1 MSQSIR
7 LIVGLGN
14 PTPRYEKTRH
24 NAGFWFVD
32 GVARELRV
40 SMRPELRFQGAFGRG
55 DAPGGVMLLKPS
67 TYMNRSGSAVA
78 AVLGYFKLRPD
89 QLLVAH
95 DELDLAPGVVRLKSG
110 GGHGGHNG
118 LKDIVAHLGTAD
130 FLRLRLGIG
139 HPGDRDRVADYVLDA
154 PNASDGD
161 LIDKAIERG
170 LLELD
175 DIVRGETARA
185 MNRLNTSR

>member
-40 SMRPELRFQGAFGRG
+40 SVRPELRFQGAFGRG
-55 DAPGGVMLLKPS
+55 DVPGGVMLLKPS

-78 AVLGYFKLRPD
+78 AVLGYYKLRPD

-154 PNASDGD
+154 PNAADGD
-161 LIDKAIERG
+161 LIDKAIQRG

-185 MNRLNTSR
+185 MNRLNASR

>member
-14 PTPRYEKTRH
+14 PTARYEKTRH

-32 GVARELRV
+32 GAARDLRISV
-40 SMRPELRFQGAFGRG
+40 RPEPRFHGCFGRG
-55 DAPGGVMLLKPS
+55 DAPGGIVLLKPS

-78 AVLGYFKLRPD
+78 AVVNYFKLAPD
-89 QLLVAH
+89 QLLVVH
-95 DELDLAPGVVRLKSG
+95 DELDLAPGVARLKCG

-118 LKDIVAHLGTAD
+118 LKDIVAHLGTAE

-139 HPGDRDRVADYVLDA
+139 HPGDRARVADYVLDA
-154 PNASDGD
+154 PSGADGA
-161 LIDKAIERG
+161 LIDEAIQRG
-170 LLELD
+170 LLELE

-185 MNRLNTSR
+185 MNRLNASR

>member
-40 SMRPELRFQGAFGRG
+40 SVRSEVRFQGAFGRG
-55 DAPGGVMLLKPS
+55 DALGGVMLLKPS

-154 PNASDGD
+154 PNAADGD
-161 LIDKAIERG
+161 LIDQAIESG
-170 LLELD
+170 LFELE

-185 MNRLNTSR
+185 MNRLNASR

>member
-1 MSQSIR
+1 LSQSIR

-14 PTPRYEKTRH
+14 PTARYEKTRH

-32 GVARELRV
+32 GAARDLRV
-40 SMRPELRFQGAFGRG
+40 SVRPEARFHGCFGRG
-55 DAPGGVMLLKPS
+55 DALGGLMLLKPS

-78 AVLGYFKLRPD
+78 TVVSYFKLKPD
-89 QLLVAH
+89 QLLVVH
-95 DELDLAPGVVRLKSG
+95 DELDLAPGVARLKSG

-118 LKDIVAHLGTAD
+118 LKDILAHLGTAD

-139 HPGDRDRVADYVLDA
+139 HPGDRARVADYVLDA
-154 PNASDGD
+154 PNGVDGA
-161 LIDKAIERG
+161 LIDEAIQRG
-170 LLELD
+170 LLELE

-185 MNRLNTSR
+185 MNRLNASR

>member
-1 MSQSIR
+1 M
-7 LIVGLGN
+7 
-14 PTPRYEKTRH
+14 
-24 NAGFWFVD
+24 
-32 GVARELRV
+32 
-40 SMRPELRFQGAFGRG
+40 
-55 DAPGGVMLLKPS
+55 
-67 TYMNRSGSAVA
+67 
-78 AVLGYFKLRPD
+78 
-89 QLLVAH
+89 
-95 DELDLAPGVVRLKSG
+95 
-110 GGHGGHNG
+110 
-118 LKDIVAHLGTAD
+118 AHLGTAD

-185 MNRLNTSR
+185 MNRLNASR

>member
-1 MSQSIR
+1 M
-7 LIVGLGN
+7 
-14 PTPRYEKTRH
+14 
-24 NAGFWFVD
+24 D

-40 SMRPELRFQGAFGRG
+40 SVRPEVRFQGAFGRG
-55 DAPGGVMLLKPS
+55 DSLGGVMLLKPS
-67 TYMNRSGSAVA
+67 TYMNRSGLAVA
-78 AVLGYFKLRPD
+78 AVLGYFKLKPD

-154 PNASDGD
+154 PNVTDGD

-170 LLELD
+170 LFELE

-185 MNRLNTSR
+185 MNRLNVSR

>member
-40 SMRPELRFQGAFGRG
+40 SVRPEVRFQGAFGRG

-67 TYMNRSGSAVA
+67 TYILWFGPF
-78 AVLGYFKLRPD
+78 VL
-89 QLLVAH
+89 
-95 DELDLAPGVVRLKSG
+95 
-110 GGHGGHNG
+110 
-118 LKDIVAHLGTAD
+118 I
-130 FLRLRLGIG
+130 GIG
-139 HPGDRDRVADYVLDA
+139 AVFMVRALLRKKAA
-154 PNASDGD
+154 PEQDLSDEERQRLQD
-161 LIDKAIERG
+161 LLAAEGGPSDSK
-170 LLELD
+170 
-175 DIVRGETARA
+175 
-185 MNRLNTSR
+185 SS

>member
-40 SMRPELRFQGAFGRG
+40 SVRPEVRFQGAFGHG
-55 DAPGGVMLLKPS
+55 DVPGGVMLLKPS

-78 AVLGYFKLRPD
+78 SVLGYFKLRPN

-95 DELDLAPGVVRLKSG
+95 DELDLSPGVVRLKSG

-154 PNASDGD
+154 PNAADGD
-161 LIDKAIERG
+161 LIDKAIQRG

-185 MNRLNTSR
+185 MNRLNASR

>member
-32 GVARELRV
+32 SVARELRV
-40 SMRPELRFQGAFGRG
+40 SVRPEVRFQGAFGRG
-55 DAPGGVMLLKPS
+55 DAGGGVMLLKPS

-78 AVLGYFKLRPD
+78 AVLGYFKLSPD

-95 DELDLAPGVVRLKSG
+95 DELDLAPGVVRLKSC

-118 LKDIVAHLGTAD
+118 LKDIVAHLGTTD

-154 PNASDGD
+154 PNVADAE
-161 LIDKAIERG
+161 LIGKAIARG
-170 LLELD
+170 LSELE
-175 DIVRGETARA
+175 DILRGETARA
-185 MNRLNTSR
+185 MNRLNAAK